1 MQQVYLGRSGL
12 VVSELCLG
20 TMTFGGRADRD
31 AARAIVDRFLE
42 AGGTFFDTA
51 DVYNHGASEELLGS
65 ILGKDRDAAVV
76 ATKATMPMGDGPN
89 DRSSS
94 RRHLVRALHDSLDRL
109 GTDHVDLY
117 QLHTWDVTTPLDE
130 TLSTLEDFIRAG
142 KVLHVGVSNFVGWQ
156 VERAVRMQEA
166 AGYDRFVSLQ
176 PQYSLVERNIE
187 LETLPAARA
196 NGMGVLAW
204 SPLAAGFL
212 TGKYTRGADASGKGR
227 FARFVDNM
235 PDAGW
240 DTLDEL
246 RSVAD
251 EHGVQPATAAVAWLR
266 SKPQVVPI
274 VGATRPDHLDATL
287 AAAGLDLAAEAVARL
302 DEVGEPRHGY
312 PWDFGSIPGRPP
324 RHHTRL
330 GVSTPGP

>member
-1 MQQVYLGRSGL
+1 MRQVYLGRSGL

-20 TMTFGGRADRD
+20 TMSFGGRADRD
-31 AARAIVDRFLE
+31 AARAMVDRFMA

-51 DVYNHGASEELLGS
+51 DVYNHGASEELLGT

-109 GTDHVDLY
+109 GTDRVDLY
-117 QLHTWDVTTPLDE
+117 QLHTWDATTPLDE
-130 TLSTLEDFIRAG
+130 TLSTLEDFVRAG

-156 VERAVRMQEA
+156 LERAVRLQEA
-166 AGYDRFVSLQ
+166 AGYDRLVSLQ

-187 LETLPAARA
+187 LETLPATRE

-212 TGKYTRGADASGKGR
+212 TGKYTRGGDPSGKGR
-227 FARFVDNM
+227 FARFVDDM

-240 DTLDEL
+240 ATLDEL
-246 RSVAD
+246 RAVAD
-251 EHGVQPATAAVAWLR
+251 EHGTRPATAALAWLR
-266 SKPQVVPI
+266 SKPGVVPI
-274 VGATRPDHLDATL
+274 VGATRPDHLDVTL
-287 AAAGLDLAAEAVARL
+287 AAADLDLSTEAVDRL
-302 DEVGEPRHGY
+302 DEVSEPRLGY

-324 RHHTRL
+324 RHPA
-330 GVSTPGP
+330 GVSTGAR